1 MPDINVNDQQLDE
14 QLAQLERARPWSP
27 RVISKLETFIRSAP
41 DFELFRVNPIQYAV
55 ERSMA
60 EAEALDLFLHAA
72 KSGLFEM
79 DWHIVCPH
87 CGFIVDSL
95 HSMDQIRTH
104 YLCPICGAERDYALD
119 DYIQI
124 AFSISP
130 QVRDIPYHHPES
142 LSIEDLYLNYRLSKE
157 LISPVPA
164 FPSWRDAII
173 YVTKYLRYVQPGEKV
188 TADIDLLPGALR
200 ATDGRTC
207 LQLSVTHEQNEQAS
221 LIPIRLVNGKFQSD
235 DPEMQPRGLILRT
248 AEDQPLQFRFDL
260 ERELPSGRVV
270 IELENM
276 QDHRSAVC
284 MYHPGDMPTPVLA
297 LRPSLSG
304 KKLLTTQTFRDLFRS
319 ESINTDETLSIK
331 DITFLFTDL
340 KGSTAMY
347 EQIGDAKAYFLVRQH
362 FDALS
367 RVIRDR
373 NGAIV
378 KTIGDAV
385 MAVFDNP
392 VEATSAALE
401 MIGALNEFNRTISQE
416 LILKVGI
423 HRGHSMA
430 VTVNERND
438 FFGQNVNITAR
449 VQALANANEV
459 YITADVYNSPGVSD
473 VLTAHQVVP
482 DEVLVKGVSEKL
494 SVYKIG
500 QHLGGNSSTVATE

>member
-1 MPDINVNDQQLDE
+1 MPDNIVNEQQLDE
-14 QLAQLERARPWSP
+14 QLSQLEQGRPWSP
-27 RVISKLETFIRSAP
+27 RVISKFETFIRSAP
-41 DFELFRVNPIQYAV
+41 DFDLFRVNPVQYAV
-55 ERSMA
+55 ERGMT
-60 EAEALDLFLHAA
+60 EAEALDLFLYAS
-72 KSGLFEM
+72 KVGLFEM

-87 CGFIVDSL
+87 CGFIIDSL
-95 HSMDQIRTH
+95 HNMSQLRIH

-119 DYIQI
+119 DYIQV

-130 QVRDIPYHHPES
+130 QVRDIQYHHPEL
-142 LSIEDLYLNYRLSKE
+142 LSIEDLYLNYRLSKDV
-157 LISPVPA
+157 ISPLPA
-164 FPSWRDAII
+164 FPSWRDAVI
-173 YVTKYLRYVQPGEKV
+173 YVTKYLCYVQPGEKV
-188 TADIDLLPGALR
+188 TAELELPPGILR
-200 ATDGRTC
+200 ATDGRTSF
-207 LQLSVTHEQNEQAS
+207 QLSVTHEQNEQAS
-221 LIPIRLVNGKFQSD
+221 VIPIRLVNGQFQSD
-235 DPEMQPRGLILRT
+235 DPEMQPRSLIRHT
-248 AEDQPLQFRFDL
+248 ADNQPVQFRFDL

-276 QDHRSAVC
+276 QDRRSALC
-284 MYHPGDMPTPVLA
+284 IYHTGELPPPVLA
-297 LRPSLSG
+297 LKPSLSG

-319 ESINTDETLSIK
+319 EVVTTNETLSIK

-347 EQIGDAKAYFLVRQH
+347 EQIGDAKAYFLVHQH
-362 FDALS
+362 FDVLS

-401 MIGALNEFNRTISQE
+401 MIDALNEFSHTISQE

-423 HRGHSMA
+423 HRGHSVA
-430 VTVNERND
+430 VTVNEHID
-438 FFGQNVNITAR
+438 YFGQNVNIAAR
-449 VQALANANEV
+449 VQALADANKV

-473 VLTAHQVVP
+473 VFKAHHVVP

-494 SVYKIG
+494 HVYKIG
-500 QHLGGNSSTVATE
+500 QHHHD

>member
-1 MPDINVNDQQLDE
+1 
-14 QLAQLERARPWSP
+14 
-27 RVISKLETFIRSAP
+27 
-41 DFELFRVNPIQYAV
+41 
-55 ERSMA
+55 
-60 EAEALDLFLHAA
+60 
-72 KSGLFEM
+72 M

-87 CGFIVDSL
+87 CGFIIDSL
-95 HSMDQIRTH
+95 HSMSQLHTH
-104 YLCPICGAERDYALD
+104 YVCPICASERDYALD
-119 DYIQI
+119 DYILV

-130 QVRDIPYHHPES
+130 QVREIQYHDPES

-157 LISPVPA
+157 LISPLPA
-164 FPSWRDAII
+164 FPSWRDAVIH
-173 YVTKYLRYVQPGEKV
+173 VTKYLGYVQPAEKV
-188 TADIDLLPGALR
+188 MVEFDLPPGVLR
-200 ATDGRTC
+200 ATDSRTC

-221 LIPIRLVNGKFQSD
+221 LIPLRLVDGKFQSD
-235 DPEMQPRGLILRT
+235 DPEMQARSLTRYT
-248 AEDQPLQFRFDL
+248 ADQQPVQFRYDL
-260 ERELPSGRVV
+260 ERELPSGMVM
-270 IELENM
+270 IEVENM
-276 QDHRSAVC
+276 QARRCALL
-284 MYHPGDMPTPVLA
+284 MYHPGEMPTPMLA
-297 LRPSLSG
+297 LRPSLNG
-304 KKLLTTQTFRDLFRS
+304 KRLLTTQTFRDLFRS
-319 ESINTDETLSIK
+319 EVVNTDETLSIK

-347 EQIGDAKAYFLVRQH
+347 EQIGDAKAFFLVHQH

-367 RVIRDR
+367 QVIRER
-373 NGAIV
+373 NGTIV

-401 MIGALNEFNRTISQE
+401 MIDALNEFNHTISQE

-438 FFGQNVNITAR
+438 FFGQNVNIAAR
-449 VQALANANEV
+449 VQALADANEV

-473 VLTAHQVVP
+473 MLTAHQVVP

-500 QHLGGNSSTVATE
+500 PQHHD